1 MRNET
6 EIAKDKEETKKE
18 RDEALHLVGTQL
30 LLQRLHLTLEVLDV
44 AAVLMLQGFVSEDVK
59 RDETKNDETKM

>member
-6 EIAKDKEETKKE
+6 EIARDKEETKKE
-18 RDEALHLVGTQL
+18 RDKALHLVGTQL
-30 LLQRLHLTLEVLDV
+30 LLQRLHLALEVLDV
-44 AAVLMLQGFVSEDVK
+44 AAVLMLQGLVSEDVK